1 MSNVLTWHIRL
12 LKPVAIGEDIIMHQ
26 YQQGVYTKQ
35 AHKGIPEGC
44 FEEEQGLK
52 GFFGPAS
59 HLIKKQPSTRWEK
72 IDGPL
77 KPRMFDLVPSFNEQ
91 QEQRI
96 LFNKDLSIGVKV
108 MHPSESHLQKAYRD
122 ADGDLLYFCH
132 QGEGDVLTEYGLL
145 KYSTGQYLMV
155 PKCLTHSI
163 IPKTSSQFLVIENRT
178 SHYEEPDRGI
188 VGRHAIYDTA
198 AIGKPDL
205 EQMKD
210 YLTRVKLETLEISVK
225 RGDQITR
232 FEYDH
237 SIFDTLGWKGDLF
250 PFTLHTDDMM
260 PLMSH
265 RAHLPPSAHTTF
277 VAREFVVC
285 TFLPRPLESDADA
298 LRVPFYHQNIDY
310 DEVLFY
316 HKGDFFSRD
325 NLHAGMMS
333 LHPAGFPHGPH
344 PKAVKSIGGKTHTT
358 EYAVMID
365 SRWPLEV
372 DKSAHSLELS
382 QYWESWKSK

>member
-1 MSNVLTWHIRL
+1 
-12 LKPVAIGEDIIMHQ
+12 MHQ
-26 YQQGVYTKQ
+26 YQQGLYTKQ
-35 AHKGIPEGC
+35 AHKAIPEGC

-59 HLIKKQPSTRWEK
+59 HLIKKEPSTRWEK
-72 IDGPL
+72 IEGPL
-77 KPRMFDLVPSFNEQ
+77 KPRMFDLVPSFSKE
-91 QEQRI
+91 QEQRL
-96 LFNKDLSIGVKV
+96 LFNKDVSIGVKV
-108 MHPSESHLQKAYRD
+108 MHPSPAHETRAFRN

-132 QGEGDVLTEYGLL
+132 EGHGVVLTEYGIL
-145 KYSTGQYLMV
+145 KYTKGQYLV
-155 PKCLTHSI
+155 IPKCLTHTL
-163 IPKTSSQFLVIENRT
+163 IPQSPSQFLTVENKT

-198 AIGKPDL
+198 ALGKPDL
-205 EQMKD
+205 AAMQEFMKGF
-210 YLTRVKLETLEISVK
+210 KSETVEISVK
-225 RGDQITR
+225 RLNQITR
-232 FEYDH
+232 FEYSR
-237 SIFDTLGWKGDLF
+237 SIYDTLGWKGDLF

-285 TFLPRPLESDADA
+285 TFLPRPLETDSDA

-316 HKGDFFSRD
+316 HAGDFFSRD

-344 PKAVKSIGGKTHTT
+344 PKAVKSIGGKTHTS

-365 SRWPLEV
+365 TRWPLEV
-372 DKSAHSLELS
+372 DPGVGGLELTE
-382 QYWESWKSK
+382 YWKSWQAK